1 MTSARDVFQASCYA
15 ALARHTEAIGDG
27 AWQRTADNQCV
38 DALLKAWERSML
50 ERTRAA
56 YAMRGVP
63 APAPPAP
70 AAPART
76 KASADAA
83 RAARRAKISPQAA
96 AARVRDEAGRWAAL

>member
-1 MTSARDVFQASCYA
+1 MTARDVYEASFYA
-15 ALARHTEAIGDG
+15 ALARYKQAVAEGTY
-27 AWQRTADNQCV
+27 RVVADNTFA
-38 DALLKAWERSML
+38 DAMLRAWEKSQVAAA
-50 ERTRAA
+50 RAA

-96 AARVRDEAGRWAAL
+96 AARVRDEAGQWAAL